1 MIFDEHTGDER
12 LDRAIRVVLV
22 DRHAMVREGLSRIL
36 AAETE

>member
-12 LDRAIRVVLV
+12 PDRPIRVVLV